1 MPEPT
6 QAPPAPS
13 GQPSPAPNAQQQT
26 PNQPPAQAAA
36 TPPETSSAGTP
47 PVSPEPPAPNPQ
59 QLAQLQQSQLEAQR
73 KITEQGQELARLRQQ
88 RDALA
93 GVVPQNQPP
102 PDPVKP
108 YVDMLVKKG
117 YAEKDARDVAEVQY
131 AMMQPMLQAQQQA
144 SAAIQGS
151 AMVGDIMRQAWTEQ
165 PNVFASNPI
174 IGQRVEQVLRANA
187 LAGMPIDKE
196 YAINLAYIEDG
207 RVRYAQVNG
216 QPPAAPAQQPPNF
229 NGMWAPPAGYA
240 QPTPPVQQK
249 PQLPP
254 EAQQWSEDIKKTF
267 KTDARSA

>member
-1 MPEPT
+1 MPEPI

-26 PNQPPAQAAA
+26 PNQQPAQAAA
-36 TPPETSSAGTP
+36 TPPEPSSAGTP
-47 PVSPEPPAPNPQ
+47 PASPEPPAPNPQ
-59 QLAQLQQSQLEAQR
+59 QLAQLQQSQLEAHR

-93 GVVPQNQPP
+93 GVAPQNQPP
-102 PDPVKP
+102 PDPIAP
-108 YVDMLVKKG
+108 YVAILVKKG
-117 YAEKDARDVAEVQY
+117 YPEKDARDVAEVQW
-131 AMMQPMLQAQQQA
+131 AMMQPMMQAQQQA

-151 AMVGDIMRQAWTEQ
+151 AMVGQIMQSAWSETPQ
-165 PNVFASNPI
+165 LFAPNAQ
-174 IGQRVEQVLRANA
+174 IGQRVQQILQNDA
-187 LAGMPIDKE
+187 LAGRPIDKE
-196 YAINLAYIEDG
+196 YALNLAKIEWANNHF
-207 RVRYAQVNG
+207 AQQNG